1 MVRTALLILL
11 ALAPPAAA
19 LTLADLAGSWRGE
32 GVWRAEGE
40 PEQRLRCQLRGVE
53 RAQGLLLQGRCA
65 TAQGGQSFAWGL
77 VQDRGAV
84 TARDEG
90 PQTDDSPPPPPV
102 RGRIGPDGLRFDT
115 PGGGRFD
122 LVAGGG
128 GLRLTLT
135 GQDRGRTVT
144 AEARLEPAR

>member
-1 MVRTALLILL
+1 MVRAALILL
-11 ALAPPAAA
+11 LTTAPAGA
-19 LTLADLAGSWRGE
+19 LTLADLAGQWRGE

-53 RAQGLLLQGRCA
+53 RAQGLLLSGRCA

-77 VQDRGAV
+77 SQQGAQV
-84 TARDEG
+84 VAQDEG
-90 PQTDDSPPPPPV
+90 PRTDDTPPPQPV
-102 RGRIGPDGLRFDT
+102 RGRIGAEGLRFDT

-122 LVAGGG
+122 LVAAGA

-135 GQDRGRTVT
+135 GQDRGRPVT
-144 AEARLEPAR
+144 AEARLDPAR